1 MLVEKLIQNYE
12 ITPKSSAASMSKDG
26 SSSKNGNHN
35 LTSSGPLFKSV
46 NTAPDAENVAV
57 SGDLYLFTNRQGKKQ
72 IWQREEKEDVL
83 TKIRFHDIKDDGKVY
98 VQLSAAKVWTKV
110 QEAKPVNVESETRD
124 DDKEQQT
131 LNKEVQELINTKNK
145 LEAEIYELKNKKRK
159 ANEYD
164 HELQLQ
170 NNDNNKKKK
179 KPNNIGSNST
189 QVNKSA
195 QTTTGNFTKTD
206 VIDQHS
212 MRKRRKQRWTQ
223 QDQERLWILYTRFKN
238 DSDKWGKLAENFSSR
253 SMEAIRKRIV
263 LIKSE
268 ITLWSDEDKRL
279 LWKTYTNLTHD
290 ANKWGKLRKTFV
302 GRTKNAMI
310 RQISILRQQ
319 NVANREESES
329 SSEEESENSSSDED
343 ENEIQKSSCARWD
356 VSDKQLLWQ
365 LYEKVENDDDK
376 WGKIATMFPGR
387 SEVALQVQIGI
398 LRRQSKEEEQCESSS
413 EEESENSSSDEEEN
427 EIEKSSRAKW
437 NAQDK
442 QLLWQ
447 LYKKFEKDDDK
458 WGKIAT
464 TFPGR
469 SELALQVQI
478 ANIIKTS
485 SGAKWDV
492 QDKQLLWQLYKKF
505 ENDDDKWGKIV
516 TSFPG
521 RSELALQVQIGH
533 LRRQK
538 KAPHKKSNANTVL
551 YLRRQKK
558 ASQKQNIPNK
568 NQHIGHG
575 DHKIRETND
584 VDQNIQ
590 STASIHGVPFI
601 KGKLT
606 YHPIANKSILTAEWA
621 WDQKQ
626 LESNQIYAKNTCS
639 YVGKGDKPKSMI
651 GSFNM
656 YTEVDTLF
664 ADSVA
669 ATKEYRNLT
678 YEEQFD
684 NLTYVIDSSSRNSKS
699 NNYQIKITGNGFNN
713 FGKFEINGTLNKI
726 PNQNDDGTQEWQI
739 VLHKQ
744 YKAVQLDQEMQNKRK
759 KKMKKKNV
767 ENKKEDKSSNNIAI
781 YSRKSTR
788 APRSTVFTIGPRGL
802 QARTSTSHSVC
813 VDTNNKKENVVDNNS
828 ASYVKTAQAKTAMT
842 SSVESRVGGSNRN
855 TNSILTSTMQ
865 FLAKQ

>member
-268 ITLWSDEDKRL
+268 IKLWSDEDKRL
-279 LWKTYTNLTHD
+279 LWKTYTNLKHD

-329 SSEEESENSSSDED
+329 SSEEESENSSSDE
-343 ENEIQKSSCARWD
+343 
-356 VSDKQLLWQ
+356 
-365 LYEKVENDDDK
+365 
-376 WGKIATMFPGR
+376 
-387 SEVALQVQIGI
+387 
-398 LRRQSKEEEQCESSS
+398 
-413 EEESENSSSDEEEN
+413 EEN
-427 EIEKSSRAKW
+427 EIEKSSRSKW
-437 NAQDK
+437 DAQDK

-521 RSELALQVQIGH
+521 RSELALQVQIGY

-538 KAPHKKSNANTVL
+538 KAPHKKSNANTIL

-744 YKAVQLDQEMQNKRK
+744 YKAVQLDQGMQNKRK
-759 KKMKKKNV
+759 KNKKKKNV

-865 FLAKQ
+865 FLAK